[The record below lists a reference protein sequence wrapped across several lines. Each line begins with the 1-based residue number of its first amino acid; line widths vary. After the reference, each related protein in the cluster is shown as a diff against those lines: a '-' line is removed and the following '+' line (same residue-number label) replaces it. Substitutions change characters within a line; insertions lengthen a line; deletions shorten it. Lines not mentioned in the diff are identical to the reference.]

1 MATIV
6 LVDDVRAARLL
17 VQRTLERRDGWQV
30 VATVSTPAEAIAACQ
45 QHQPDVV
52 FIDMNLPGQGAR
64 SLFWPLRQVCP
75 SLRIIAV
82 STGDDDEKELLAVGA
97 QAMVTKPLGT
107 DEILAVVDR
116 VLAMSEDDVAQAP
129 RQAAGLASVTRVVVV
144 EDDHVTRRM
153 LSRMVNRLGGEVVGE
168 ADRLADL
175 ESTLAGASP
184 DLLLLDVNLGDDSSL
199 DFLAARPDLSLP
211 PTVIVSS
218 HAERSVVET
227 ALRVGAG
234 AYVLKPVQ
242 PTKLAEAMKQAMR
255 SVGCPS

>member
-17 VQRTLERRDGWQV
+17 VQRTLERRVGWQV
-30 VATVSTPAEAIAACQ
+30 VATVSSPAEAIAACQ

-75 SLRIIAV
+75 NLRIVAV
-82 STGDDDEKELLAVGA
+82 STGEDSEKELLAVGA
-97 QAMVTKPLGT
+97 QALINKPLST
-107 DEILAVVDR
+107 DDILAVVDR
-116 VLAMSEDDVAQAP
+116 VLAIPDDDVAQAP
-129 RQAAGLASVTRVVVV
+129 RQAAGLTSVPRVVVV
-144 EDDHVTRRM
+144 EDDQVTRRM

-175 ESTLAGASP
+175 ENTLASTSP
-184 DLLLLDVNLGDDSSL
+184 DLLLLDVNLGEQSSL
-199 DFLAARPDLSLP
+199 DYLAARPELALP

-242 PTKLAEAMKQAMR
+242 PTKLAAAMKQAMR
-255 SVGCPS
+255 AVGCAS